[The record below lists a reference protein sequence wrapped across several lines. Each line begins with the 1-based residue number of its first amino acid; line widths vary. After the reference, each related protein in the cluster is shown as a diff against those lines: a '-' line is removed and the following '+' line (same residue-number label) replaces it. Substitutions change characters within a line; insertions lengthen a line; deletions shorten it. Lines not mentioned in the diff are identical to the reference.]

1 MIPYIESQGKQF
13 VSPDNGLRCNDP
25 GNTQINLGKRCDIN
39 GVFFGGSRNL
49 SGRSGLA
56 LGLLDL
62 DHGLDLGEF
71 NTLNERLKGRNRVTF
86 KLGIVVCPSQWL
98 DCEKGLGALSE
109 TGQNGL

>member
-1 MIPYIESQGKQF
+1 
-13 VSPDNGLRCNDP
+13 
-25 GNTQINLGKRCDIN
+25 
-39 GVFFGGSRNL
+39 
-49 SGRSGLA
+49 
-56 LGLLDL
+56 LLDL

-86 KLGIVVCPSQWL
+86 KLGVMVCPSQWF